1 MNILVIDVGGTNVK
15 FKLWKAR
22 EKLSFDTGKNLTPR
36 RMVKLVLKMT
46 ADWEYDVVSV
56 GFPGPVIQGKP
67 AINPPILGKGWVGF
81 NFERQFGKPVKVMN
95 DAAMQALGSYEG
107 GRMLF
112 VGLGT
117 GVGSTL
123 ILDDVIVPL
132 ELGELSYSKKRT
144 VAEVLGKEGL
154 MELGEKTWEKAVHQV
169 VKRLVA
175 AFRTESLVLGGGNVR
190 RLKRL
195 PRGARRGSNDRA
207 FVGGARLWGGGPVRA
222 KARKH
227 TWVIT

>member
-15 FKLWKAR
+15 FKLWKSR

-36 RMVKLVLKMT
+36 RMVNLVLKMT
-46 ADWEYDVVSV
+46 ADWKYDVVSV
-56 GFPGPVIQGKP
+56 GFPGPVIHGKP
-67 AINPPILGKGWVGF
+67 AINPPSLGKGWVGF
-81 NFERQFGKPVKVMN
+81 DFERQFGKPVKVMN

-169 VKRLVA
+169 VRRLVA
-175 AFRTESLVLGGGNVR
+175 AFRTESLVIGGGNVR